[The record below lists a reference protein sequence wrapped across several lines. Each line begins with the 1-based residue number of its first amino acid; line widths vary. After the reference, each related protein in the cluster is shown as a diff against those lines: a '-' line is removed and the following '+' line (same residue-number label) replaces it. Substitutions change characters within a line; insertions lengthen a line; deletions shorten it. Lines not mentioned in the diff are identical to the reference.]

1 MTPDEFLEFAGKT
14 IAGVYKGKENV
25 ESYTQ
30 DKRVTGIWG
39 STSYSGRWTAGENN
53 CVLIIYDMGPGTNCW
68 KLLHKDGQYIFGKY
82 NSNGT
87 KLTTSFYVTLT
98 D

>member
-1 MTPDEFLEFAGKT
+1 MKNLYTLFLVFVLSSFSVSAHQHLVDITGFEEMTPDEFLELAGKT

-39 STSYSGRWTAGENN
+39 STSYSGRWTAEK
-53 CVLIIYDMGPGTNCW
+53 IIVF
-68 KLLHKDGQYIFGKY
+68 L
-82 NSNGT
+82 
-87 KLTTSFYVTLT
+87 
-98 D
+98 